1 VQLMLLQDLLTQV
14 MDNQTP
20 GQLYSNDIKPVA
32 HVNGGYANVIDRFLD
47 VVSQLVGMGFY
58 VILDCHLEQD
68 QLTQVNSVS
77 ISRYPNAYSTP
88 VVIGC
93 PGAYWQSS

>member
-1 VQLMLLQDLLTQV
+1 MLLQDLLTQV

-20 GQLYSNDIKPVA
+20 GQLYTNDIKPAA

-77 ISRYPNAYSTP
+77 ISRYPNGRTMLTVLLY
-88 VVIGC
+88 
-93 PGAYWQSS
+93 